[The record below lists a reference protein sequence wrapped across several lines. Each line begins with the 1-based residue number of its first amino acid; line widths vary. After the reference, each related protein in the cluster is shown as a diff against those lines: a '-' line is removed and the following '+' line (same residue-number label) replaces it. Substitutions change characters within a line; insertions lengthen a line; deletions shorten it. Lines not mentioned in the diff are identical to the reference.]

1 MSLMIPIIVGIV
13 FFSAMFLFLGPK
25 LLDKE
30 GNLRT
35 KQAIKTFSE
44 SKAVAVVGD
53 YNVMK
58 APASSETSLAAIIVS
73 KIPYLSEV
81 PSLVNK
87 SGASIGGLGG
97 FFTVVFVILG
107 LGSMITIALGLG
119 SIGFGLTVFLALYV
133 PKKYVR
139 WRVDKRT
146 EVFLESFPDAL
157 DMIVRSVRS
166 GHPLNTALKIIAENM
181 APPISTEFKQVVD
194 EISYGRS
201 VSEALFKLSERI
213 DQTDISFFVVVLAV
227 QQETGGNLAEVLSNL
242 SNIIRKRKQL
252 RLKIKALTSEAR
264 LTAWVLGSLPGLL
277 LVVLSVMSPGYLDPL
292 FKTEKGKNLLMVAM
306 SMVGG
311 AIMLIRRL
319 MRIDI

>member
-1 MSLMIPIIVGIV
+1 MSFMIPVIAGIV
-13 FFSAMFLFLGPK
+13 VFAGLFLYLGPK

-44 SKAVAVVGD
+44 RNASLGLSDD
-53 YNVMK
+53 YNVIK
-58 APASSETSLAAIIVS
+58 AASAEPSIFAVLVS

-81 PSLVNK
+81 PVLVNK
-87 SGASIGGLGG
+87 SGASVGGLGG
-97 FFTVVFVILG
+97 YFLFMLV
-107 LGSMITIALGLG
+107 LGSVGLLLTLVTGVGTGGYILTAFIT
-119 SIGFGLTVFLALYV
+119 LTV
-133 PKKYVR
+133 PKKYVK
-139 WRVDKRT
+139 WRIDKRT
-146 EVFLESFPDAL
+146 EVFLEAFPDAL

-166 GHPLNTALKIIAENM
+166 GHPLNTALKMIAENM

-277 LVVLSVMSPGYLDPL
+277 LLTLSVMSPGYLDPL
-292 FKTEKGKNLLMVAM
+292 FKTEKGKNLLLVAGT
-306 SMVGG
+306 MVGG
-311 AIMLIRRL
+311 AVMLIRRL